1 MNEVELKTVGKM
13 TSQESAEFERHKR
26 LIRNMLGDLGPIKA
40 YLDDPEVTDIAI
52 QDSGEI
58 IISRFG
64 QGRIFTG
71 KQVGELVTMRII
83 KSVAA
88 CVGIKVEAY
97 SSLPKLE
104 AFIPTYN
111 ARITGL
117 LPPKVIRASI
127 SIRKPPTRIYTL
139 EDYVKNGQ
147 MTQEQKDVI
156 EDAIFKKKNIVVA
169 GSTGSGKTTLTNGI
183 IKKMEEYT
191 PWSNFYIVEDVP
203 ELQCSARM
211 KQSVFSD
218 KHTAWEAV
226 EEALRFNPDRI
237 IFGEVRNA
245 MVMVALATAWN
256 TGHKGSVTTIHANS
270 CLATLSRIK
279 KLLISGGDRSTADEL
294 SEIIHLV
301 IHLTKTDDG
310 IRVDEIMDVSSD
322 TDNLL
327 SVMEANGLD

>member
-1 MNEVELKTVGKM
+1 MSVELESVGKM
-13 TSQESAEFERHKR
+13 TAQEAAELERQQR
-26 LIRNMLGDLGPIKA
+26 LIRNLMGDLEPIKG
-40 YLDDPEVTDIAI
+40 YLDDPAVTDIAI

-58 IISRFG
+58 VISRFG

-71 KQVGELVTMRII
+71 KQVGELVTQRII

-88 CVGIKVEAY
+88 CVGVKVESY
-97 SSLPKLE
+97 SALPKLE
-104 AFIPTYN
+104 AFIPRYN

-117 LPPKVIRASI
+117 LPNKVIRPVV
-127 SIRKPPTRIYTL
+127 SIRKPATRIYTL
-139 EDYVKNGQ
+139 EDYVSNGQ
-147 MTQEQKDVI
+147 MSQDQKELI
-156 EDAIFKKKNIVVA
+156 ETAVRERKNIVVS
-169 GSTGSGKTTLTNGI
+169 GSTGSGKTTLTNAI

-191 PWSNFYIVEDVP
+191 PNANFYIVEDVP

-211 KQSVFSD
+211 KVSIFTD

-237 IFGEVRNA
+237 IFGEVRNSL
-245 MVMVALATAWN
+245 VMVALATAWN

-270 CLATLSRIK
+270 CLATVSRIK
-279 KLLISGGDRSTADEL
+279 KLLIAGGDRSTADEL

-301 IHLTKTDDG
+301 IHLTKTESG
-310 IRVDEIMDVSSD
+310 IRVDEIMEVSSD